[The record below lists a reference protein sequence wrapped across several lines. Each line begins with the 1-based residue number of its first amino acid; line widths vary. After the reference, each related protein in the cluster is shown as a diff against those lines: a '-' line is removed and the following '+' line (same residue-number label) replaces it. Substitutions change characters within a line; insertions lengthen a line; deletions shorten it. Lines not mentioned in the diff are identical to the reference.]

1 MYSFDCTHKQIMT
14 WPHIIFVKL
23 KVVIVFI
30 IMKGLNAFIW
40 SIYVHV
46 DELKCVHTCTAQE
59 CTMPLVC
66 VTELLQPR
74 VCQSVLRQCE
84 VLYRRDHSPSPS
96 PSTIV
101 TETAVKAFVLRMIS
115 RPCRMASRRDGVI
128 IWFQGFFVSVSS
140 CWFECSVL
148 SVSAWCTTTPYEMCI
163 KLWAWP
169 VRFK

>member
-1 MYSFDCTHKQIMT
+1 MQSRRLGDVGLQLRTLCHQTLGSWDYLFFVAIGFVIFAAGTVSAWVMGVIMVLYERYIKKKDEQLD
-14 WPHIIFVKL
+14 PDDEDDASEAGRASRARSDH
-23 KVVIVFI
+23 
-30 IMKGLNAFIW
+30 
-40 SIYVHV
+40 

-128 IWFQGFFVSVSS
+128 I
-140 CWFECSVL
+140 
-148 SVSAWCTTTPYEMCI
+148 
-163 KLWAWP
+163 
-169 VRFK
+169 